1 MVPPKGALC
10 KAHCSRIY
18 WEDDQNLYKIT
29 IMPLKASHSLFTNDI
44 RVVLDFLLSLL
55 LHRSWPSFSF
65 VSLRVKLFLMPKLIV
80 SAHSPTIFAY
90 K

>member
-29 IMPLKASHSLFTNDI
+29 IMPLKALHLLFTNVFEDDTMLDEGPFDQELDGRRY
-44 RVVLDFLLSLL
+44 RVHDAAGKV
-55 LHRSWPSFSF
+55 
-65 VSLRVKLFLMPKLIV
+65 MG
-80 SAHSPTIFAY
+80 AT
-90 K
+90 